1 MQLIILLAWMVFNYF
16 YISSR
21 PHQIILSDNLSLD
34 NKLTY
39 INFLV
44 LSGEICFFGGCDLG
58 VGYKRRDLFAL
69 YKSAHKLLCTYVD
82 LSRLL
87 TSSSTY

>member
-16 YISSR
+16 YIPSR

-44 LSGEICFFGGCDLG
+44 LPVVVKERS
-58 VGYKRRDLFAL
+58 V
-69 YKSAHKLLCTYVD
+69 LLVEVI
-82 LSRLL
+82 LE
-87 TSSSTY
+87 